1 MREFNWFTMHDLIDI
16 RRRKFLANYILSEVY
31 YVKWLQM
38 CVVYGNCIR
47 YCHVVKLCLI
57 YSIHIFSLYYHF

>member
-1 MREFNWFTMHDLIDI
+1 M
-16 RRRKFLANYILSEVY
+16 Y

-47 YCHVVKLCLI
+47 YSHVMSSYAFYTLYLYI
-57 YSIHIFSLYYHF
+57 YIYIFFFFVQPFLFGE